1 MPNAIKVHPNLFV
14 SVHLSHPGHLV
25 LVGTCNMAKTRRRS
39 SASASVSNDAIA
51 SARSNLNELSEKPKE
66 KLSLR
71 EAIGELHE
79 SITAALDR
87 GYSYEE
93 VVEILSTQ
101 GVTITVASLKRYLAA
116 ARKEVSAQ
124 PKRRRT
130 VRSRQAQLAKQAEA
144 LTGAASLGMSA
155 QSDADTATTDST
167 STPTAKKRRTTS
179 RTKSAAKSA
188 TKPTAKTTTKSAAKT
203 KPTSG
208 AKTTSR
214 STTSRRKRGT
224 ASE

>member
-1 MPNAIKVHPNLFV
+1 
-14 SVHLSHPGHLV
+14 
-25 LVGTCNMAKTRRRS
+25 MAKTRRRS
-39 SASASVSNDAIA
+39 SAAASALNDAIE
-51 SARSNLNELSEKPKE
+51 SARSTLNELSEKPKE

-116 ARKEVSAQ
+116 ARKEVSDQ
-124 PKRRRT
+124 PKRNRRT
-130 VRSRQAQLAKQAEA
+130 ARSRQAQLAKQAEE
-144 LTGAASLGMSA
+144 LTGAASPDASA
-155 QSDADTATTDST
+155 QSDVDQSTTDST
-167 STPTAKKRRTTS
+167 SVTTPKKGRTTGQ
-179 RTKSAAKSA
+179 TKTAAKSA
-188 TKPTAKTTTKSAAKT
+188 TKPTAKTTTKSAAKA

-208 AKTTSR
+208 AKTISR
-214 STTSRRKRGT
+214 STASRGRKRST

>member
-1 MPNAIKVHPNLFV
+1 
-14 SVHLSHPGHLV
+14 
-25 LVGTCNMAKTRRRS
+25 MATTRKRS
-39 SASASVSNDAIA
+39 SASASISKSAIE

-66 KLSLR
+66 NLSLR

-101 GVTITVASLKRYLAA
+101 GVTITVASLKRYLAS
-116 ARKEVSAQ
+116 ARKEVSDK
-124 PKRRRT
+124 PKRTRRT
-130 VRSRQAQLAKQAEA
+130 STRSRSTQLAKQAEE
-144 LTGAASLGMSA
+144 LSGAATPDEA
-155 QSDADTATTDST
+155 TQEAAETTADA
-167 STPTAKKRRTTS
+167 TPTETARKRRTTS
-179 RTKSAAKSA
+179 RTKTAAKSA
-188 TKPTAKTTTKSAAKT
+188 TKPAAKSTTRSAAKS
-203 KPTSG
+203 KPTST

-214 STTSRRKRGT
+214 STAGRGRKRSS

>member
-1 MPNAIKVHPNLFV
+1 
-14 SVHLSHPGHLV
+14 
-25 LVGTCNMAKTRRRS
+25 MAKTRRRS
-39 SASASVSNDAIA
+39 SASASALNDAIE
-51 SARSNLNELSEKPKE
+51 SARSTLNELSEKPKE

-116 ARKEVSAQ
+116 ARKEVSDQ
-124 PKRRRT
+124 PKRTRRT
-130 VRSRQAQLAKQAEA
+130 ARSRQAQLAKQAED
-144 LTGAASLGMSA
+144 LTGAASPDASEQTDA
-155 QSDADTATTDST
+155 EQSTADST
-167 STPTAKKRRTTS
+167 SATTAKKRRTTS
-179 RTKSAAKSA
+179 RTKTAAKSA
-188 TKPTAKTTTKSAAKT
+188 TKPTAKTTTKSAAKA

-208 AKTTSR
+208 AKMTSR
-214 STTSRRKRGT
+214 STTSRGRKRSA